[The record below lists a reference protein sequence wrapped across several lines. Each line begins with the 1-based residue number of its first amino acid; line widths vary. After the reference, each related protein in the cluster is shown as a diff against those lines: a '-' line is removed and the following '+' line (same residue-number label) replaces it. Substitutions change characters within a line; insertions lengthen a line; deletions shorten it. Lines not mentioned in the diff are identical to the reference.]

1 MEQENLINE
10 QEVMDEKE
18 SGMDHSESKT
28 EIFLP
33 RVSKDLDKDGN
44 GHGQDETAPFFPKGL
59 FSGLFKNQG
68 QDKVQDSP
76 LCYVSDLLKQWGVP
90 SLHLRIGL
98 LLVQGLNSGRLWHPI
113 HQAVTEEEGA
123 GAGELLSLCR
133 RLAPS
138 DGVVEFVDI
147 PDVSRYSLK
156 GKTILLSGCE
166 GKNKKLAGLV
176 RLLKYGT
183 VPQPKLTGMKNA
195 GDVNEAPSALVC
207 FLKEKKSEILD
218 LPFVFHLHLPSP
230 SFSNSQRA
238 LQEERLSHSSSFKSD
253 LNYLHIKALLFR
265 LRPQEVSIPFF
276 EKIANAI
283 NDKIPNNLEIIRFVK
298 NVIKLVTIINHF
310 EPATQ
315 EEIMRT
321 YLSASAGEGVEQ
333 AQGNQYLLP
342 VSLKNNPLSKG
353 LIATPYDYYCAKCMV
368 EDLLLNRGD
377 QLAGQTFRVYEA
389 IKNINFEYLSPY
401 ALKESELLD
410 ALEHPNHIHGWPGVR
425 KIHEKVNKH
434 QERKISQ
441 STVNKEVEFLLEH
454 GYIQQKKISSNPVTY
469 VYAAKTL
476 WAEPCSIAL
485 PNPKDLY
492 DSTSEAPIIGRNPVT
507 SEIEEI

>member
-1 MEQENLINE
+1 
-10 QEVMDEKE
+10 
-18 SGMDHSESKT
+18 MDHSESKT

-195 GDVNEAPSALVC
+195 GDVNEAPSASGL
-207 FLKEKKSEILD
+207 LRKGKEIRNIRSSIRI
-218 LPFVFHLHLPSP
+218 PPSP
-230 SFSNSQRA
+230 TLSQLFKFTESTPRRKA
-238 LQEERLSHSSSFKSD
+238 ESLQFVQIRSQLPTHKGSPFQVEAPRGQH
-253 LNYLHIKALLFR
+253 
-265 LRPQEVSIPFF
+265 PFF

-342 VSLKNNPLSKG
+342 VSLKNNPLS
-353 LIATPYDYYCAKCMV
+353 
-368 EDLLLNRGD
+368 RG
-377 QLAGQTFRVYEA
+377 E
-389 IKNINFEYLSPY
+389 SPPRMIITV
-401 ALKESELLD
+401 
-410 ALEHPNHIHGWPGVR
+410 PNAWW
-425 KIHEKVNKH
+425 
-434 QERKISQ
+434 
-441 STVNKEVEFLLEH
+441 
-454 GYIQQKKISSNPVTY
+454 
-469 VYAAKTL
+469 KT
-476 WAEPCSIAL
+476 SF
-485 PNPKDLY
+485 
-492 DSTSEAPIIGRNPVT
+492 
-507 SEIEEI
+507 